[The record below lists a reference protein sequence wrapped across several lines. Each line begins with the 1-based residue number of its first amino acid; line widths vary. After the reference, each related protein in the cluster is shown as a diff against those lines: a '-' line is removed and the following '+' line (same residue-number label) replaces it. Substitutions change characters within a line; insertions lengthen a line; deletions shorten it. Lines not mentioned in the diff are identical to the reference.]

1 MAETTKLL
9 RCGRTITLS
18 GGLKMKHFRE
28 LLRAEAVQD
37 LEAMYPFFARLVK
50 AWDFPGLDPQQ
61 PESYDE
67 LEITEFRQVSE
78 AIGEHLRGEMEAK
91 N

>member
-1 MAETTKLL
+1 M
-9 RCGRTITLS
+9 
-18 GGLKMKHFRE
+18 
-28 LLRAEAVQD
+28 
-37 LEAMYPFFARLVK
+37 EAMYPSFARLVK

-61 PESYDE
+61 PESYDV